1 MNHRRGGM
9 NIAWTLVAAMVL
21 FPGRADA
28 ERAKSPADG
37 TVYIRLVGSL
47 HADIEEAGVK
57 RAIDVD
63 RVEIATG
70 SGFVISPFGY
80 VVTNNHVV
88 ASGEQFLLTRGI
100 QHVKITTKVSRIDV
114 CFPQGTLAAQG
125 MSSQCTEATVTAADA
140 GLDLA
145 VLFVNASNLP
155 YVAIGDSDA
164 VSAGHPVDALGYPFG
179 ADVEVGKI
187 ATARNIVP
195 EISTTPG
202 SISALRTSD
211 AGDRRFLQ
219 ITNAINPGNSGGPL
233 VDRDGFALGVISMK
247 LAGASGIGFAIPVNV
262 LKDFLESRGVDQLM
276 PARRLRLG
284 PVQNLEAKAIRL
296 RMAEGMADVSAFRSH
311 VETDARAAEIA
322 LRIDRV
328 FSPWNLTQLEQ
339 SLINSPT
346 FERQPMSPE
355 SRKSSR
361 LSNPPMIVGRISDV
375 RDDGSSATQMA
386 YGVMDLGREKL
397 VARYVGPIEQMAFN
411 ESVLRQSLSS
421 LEGQRSPLT
430 ATVAVDAVKWDRAPA
445 ANGSGLVPM
454 PSGWVVEPGGPSPC
468 SGLPQPT
475 GTTSTFHA
483 DDFTVALRVAVW
495 STAGMAPDGAA
506 ATCSS
511 SRGALGS
518 ASYGM
523 QGEWLG
529 VSYFVEG
536 VFSGGAAGQ
545 LVQLEVIAPEQKRAF
560 AHALLAAWLRKAS
573 SPE

>member
-164 VSAGHPVDALGYPFG
+164 VGAGHPVDALGYPFG

-219 ITNAINPGNSGGPL
+219 ITNSINPGNSGGPL

-284 PVQNLEAKAIRL
+284 PVQNLEAKAIRV

-339 SLINSPT
+339 ALINSPT

-411 ESVLRQSLSS
+411 ESVLRQSLAS

-430 ATVAVDAVKWDRAPA
+430 ATVAVDAVKWARAPA

-529 VSYFVEG
+529 VSYVVEG

-545 LVQLEVIAPEQKRAF
+545 LVQLEVMAPEQKRAF

>member
-1 MNHRRGGM
+1 MHLGRGGM
-9 NIAWTLVAAMVL
+9 NIAWALVPAMAL
-21 FPGRADA
+21 FPARAHA
-28 ERAKSPADG
+28 ERAKSPADA

-57 RAIDVD
+57 RAVDVE
-63 RVEIATG
+63 RTEIATG

-88 ASGEQFLLTRGI
+88 AGEPYLLTKGF
-100 QHVKITTKVSRIDV
+100 QHIKITTKVSRIDV
-114 CFPQGTLAAQG
+114 CFPQGTLAAHG
-125 MSSQCTEATVTAADA
+125 MPSQCTEATVSAADA

-145 VLFVNASNLP
+145 VLFINAANLP

-179 ADVEVGKI
+179 PDVEVGKI

-202 SISALRTSD
+202 AISALRTD
-211 AGDRRFLQ
+211 NAGERRYLQ
-219 ITNAINPGNSGGPL
+219 ITNSLNPGNSGGPL
-233 VDRDGFALGVISMK
+233 VDRDGFAVGVISMK
-247 LAGASGIGFAIPVNV
+247 LAGSAGIGFAIPVNT
-262 LKDFLESRGVDQLM
+262 LKDFLESRGVDQLL

-296 RMAEGMADVSAFRSH
+296 RMVEGMADVSAFRSH
-311 VETDARAAEIA
+311 VETDARGAEIA

-339 SLINSPT
+339 ALIASPT
-346 FERQPMSPE
+346 FERRPMSPE

-361 LSNPPMIVGRISDV
+361 SSNSPMILGRVSDL
-375 RDDGSSATQMA
+375 RDDGSSARQMA

-411 ESVLRQSLSS
+411 ESVLRQSLASI
-421 LEGQRSPLT
+421 EGQRSPLT
-430 ATVAVDAVKWDRAPA
+430 DTVAVDAVKWANAPA
-445 ANGSGLVPM
+445 ANGAGRVPI

-495 STAGMAPDGAA
+495 STTVMAPDGAA
-506 ATCSS
+506 ASCSS
-511 SRGALGS
+511 SRGTLGS

-529 VSYFVEG
+529 VSYVVEG
-536 VFSGGAAGQ
+536 VFSRGAAGQ
-545 LVQLEVIAPEQKRAF
+545 LLQLEVFAPEQKRAL
-560 AHALLAAWLRKAS
+560 AHALLTAWLRRTS
-573 SPE
+573 E

>member
-1 MNHRRGGM
+1 MHHRRGGM
-9 NIAWTLVAAMVL
+9 NIAWTLVAAMAL
-21 FPGRADA
+21 FPDRAHA
-28 ERAKSPADG
+28 ERAKSPADA

-57 RAIDVD
+57 RAVDVE

-88 ASGEQFLLTRGI
+88 ASGEPFLLTRGI
-100 QHVKITTKVSRIDV
+100 QHIKITTKVSRIDV
-114 CFPQGTLAAQG
+114 CFPQGTLAAHG
-125 MSSQCTEATVTAADA
+125 MPSQCTEATVSAADA

-145 VLFVNASNLP
+145 VLFINASNLP

-179 ADVEVGKI
+179 PDVEVGRI

-202 SISALRTSD
+202 AISALRTGN
-211 AGDRRFLQ
+211 AGERRYLQ
-219 ITNAINPGNSGGPL
+219 ITNSLNPGNSGGPL

-247 LAGASGIGFAIPVNV
+247 LAGSSGIGFAIPVNM

-296 RMAEGMADVSAFRSH
+296 RMVEGMADVSAFRSH

-328 FSPWNLTQLEQ
+328 LSPWNLTQLEQ
-339 SLINSPT
+339 ALITSPT
-346 FERQPMSPE
+346 FERRPMSPE
-355 SRKSSR
+355 SRRSSR
-361 LSNPPMIVGRISDV
+361 SSNPPMIVGRVGDV
-375 RDDGSSATQMA
+375 RDDGSSVRQMA

-411 ESVLRQSLSS
+411 ESVLRQSLASI
-421 LEGQRSPLT
+421 EGQRSPLT
-430 ATVAVDAVKWDRAPA
+430 DTVAADAVMWARTPA
-445 ANGSGLVPM
+445 ANGAGVVPI
-454 PSGWVVEPGGPSPC
+454 PSDWVVEPGGPSSC
-468 SGLPQPT
+468 SGLPPPT
-475 GTTSTFHA
+475 GTASTFHA

-506 ATCSS
+506 ASCSS
-511 SRGALGS
+511 SRGTLGS

-529 VSYFVEG
+529 VSYVVEG

-545 LVQLEVIAPEQKRAF
+545 LLQLEVFAPEQKRTF
-560 AHALLAAWLRKAS
+560 AHALLAAWLRKTT
-573 SPE
+573 E

>member
-1 MNHRRGGM
+1 M

-21 FPGRADA
+21 FPDCAHA
-28 ERAKSPADG
+28 ERATSPGDA

-57 RAIDVD
+57 RAVDVE

-88 ASGEQFLLTRGI
+88 ASGEPFLLTRGI
-100 QHVKITTKVSRIDV
+100 QHIKITTKVSRIDV

-125 MSSQCTEATVTAADA
+125 MPSQCTEATVSAADA

-145 VLFVNASNLP
+145 VLFINASNLP

-164 VSAGHPVDALGYPFG
+164 VSAGAPVDALGYPFG
-179 ADVEVGKI
+179 PGVEVGKV

-202 SISALRTSD
+202 AISALRTD
-211 AGDRRFLQ
+211 NAGEPRYLQ
-219 ITNAINPGNSGGPL
+219 ITNSLNPGNSGGPL

-247 LAGASGIGFAIPVNV
+247 LAGSSGIGFAIPVNT

-284 PVQNLEAKAIRL
+284 PLQNLEAKAIRL
-296 RMAEGMADVSAFRSH
+296 RMAEGMADVSVFRSH
-311 VETDARAAEIA
+311 VESDARAAEIA

-339 SLINSPT
+339 ALINSAT
-346 FERQPMSPE
+346 FERRPMSPE
-355 SRKSSR
+355 SRRSSR
-361 LSNPPMIVGRISDV
+361 SSNPPMIVGRVTDV
-375 RDDGSSATQMA
+375 RDDGSSARQMA

-411 ESVLRQSLSS
+411 ESVLRQSLASI
-421 LEGQRSPLT
+421 EGQQSPLT
-430 ATVAVDAVKWDRAPA
+430 DMVAVDAAVDAVKWARAPA
-445 ANGSGLVPM
+445 ANGSGTVPM

-495 STAGMAPDGAA
+495 STTGMGPDGAA
-506 ATCSS
+506 ASCSS
-511 SRGALGS
+511 SRGTLGN
-518 ASYGM
+518 ASYGL

-529 VSYFVEG
+529 VSYIVEG

-560 AHALLAAWLRKAS
+560 AHALLAAWLKKTT
-573 SPE
+573 E

>member
-1 MNHRRGGM
+1 MHIRRCGM
-9 NIAWTLVAAMVL
+9 NIAWTLVAAIAL
-21 FPGRADA
+21 FPDRAHA
-28 ERAKSPADG
+28 ERAKSPADA

-47 HADIEEAGVK
+47 HADIEEAGVR
-57 RAIDVD
+57 RAVDVE
-63 RVEIATG
+63 RVDIATG

-88 ASGEQFLLTRGI
+88 AGGEPYLLTRGI
-100 QHVKITTKVSRIDV
+100 QHIKITTKVSRIDV
-114 CFPQGTLAAQG
+114 CFPQGTLAAHG
-125 MSSQCTEATVTAADA
+125 MPSQCTEATVSAADA

-145 VLFVNASNLP
+145 VLFINAANLP

-179 ADVEVGKI
+179 PDVEVGKI

-202 SISALRTSD
+202 AISALRTD
-211 AGDRRFLQ
+211 NAGERRYLQ
-219 ITNAINPGNSGGPL
+219 ITNSLNPGNSGGPL
-233 VDRDGFALGVISMK
+233 VDRDGFAVGVISMK
-247 LAGASGIGFAIPVNV
+247 LAGSAGIGFAIPVNT
-262 LKDFLESRGVDQLM
+262 LKDFLESRGVDQLL

-296 RMAEGMADVSAFRSH
+296 RMVEGMADVSAFRSH
-311 VETDARAAEIA
+311 VETDARGAEIA

-339 SLINSPT
+339 ALIASPT
-346 FERQPMSPE
+346 FERRPMSPE

-361 LSNPPMIVGRISDV
+361 SSNSPMTVGRVSDL
-375 RDDGSSATQMA
+375 RDDGSSARQMA

-411 ESVLRQSLSS
+411 ESVLRQSLASI
-421 LEGQRSPLT
+421 EGQRSPLT
-430 ATVAVDAVKWDRAPA
+430 DTVAVDAVKWANAPA
-445 ANGSGLVPM
+445 ANGAGLVPI

-495 STAGMAPDGAA
+495 STTVMAPDGAA
-506 ATCSS
+506 ASCSS
-511 SRGALGS
+511 SRGTLGS

-529 VSYFVEG
+529 VSYVVEG

-545 LVQLEVIAPEQKRAF
+545 LLQLEVFAPEQKRAL
-560 AHALLAAWLRKAS
+560 AHALLTAWLRRTS
-573 SPE
+573 E

>member
-1 MNHRRGGM
+1 MRLCRGGL
-9 NIAWTLVAAMVL
+9 NIAWTLVAAMTL
-21 FPGRADA
+21 FSGRARA
-28 ERAKSPADG
+28 ERAQSPADA

-57 RAIDVD
+57 RAVDVD

-88 ASGEQFLLTRGI
+88 ASSEQFLLTRGI

-114 CFPQGTLAAQG
+114 CFPQGTLAAHG
-125 MSSQCTEATVTAADA
+125 MPSQCTEATVSAADA

-145 VLFVNASNLP
+145 VLFINASNLP

-164 VSAGHPVDALGYPFG
+164 VAAGHPVDALGYPFG
-179 ADVEVGKI
+179 PNVEVGRI

-202 SISALRTSD
+202 AISALRAGD
-211 AGDRRFLQ
+211 AGERRYLQ
-219 ITNAINPGNSGGPL
+219 ITNSLNPGNSGGPL
-233 VDRDGFALGVISMK
+233 VDRNGFALGIISMK
-247 LAGASGIGFAIPVNV
+247 LAGADSIGFAIPVNA
-262 LKDFLESRGVDQLM
+262 LKDFLESRGVDQVM

-284 PVQNLEAKAIRL
+284 PVQNLESKAIRM
-296 RMAEGMADVSAFRSH
+296 RMAEDMADVSAFRTH
-311 VETDARAAEIA
+311 VETDARAADIA

-339 SLINSPT
+339 TLINSAT
-346 FERQPMSPE
+346 FERRPMSSE
-355 SRKSSR
+355 TRRSSR
-361 LSNPPMIVGRISDV
+361 LSNPPMIVGRVSDV

-386 YGVMDLGREKL
+386 YGVTDLGREKL

-411 ESVLRQSLSS
+411 ESVLRQSLASI
-421 LEGQRSPLT
+421 EGQRSALT
-430 ATVAVDAVKWDRAPA
+430 DTIAVDAVKWARMPA
-445 ANGSGLVPM
+445 ANGSGLVTM
-454 PSGWVVEPGGPSPC
+454 PSGWVVEPGGPSLC

-495 STAGMAPDGAA
+495 STAAIAPDGAA
-506 ATCSS
+506 AACSS
-511 SRGALGS
+511 SRGALGNT
-518 ASYGM
+518 SYGM
-523 QGEWLG
+523 QGDWLG
-529 VSYFVEG
+529 VSYVVEG
-536 VFSGGAAGQ
+536 VFTGGAPGE
-545 LVQLEVIAPEQKRAF
+545 LVQLEVFAPEQKRAF
-560 AHALLAAWLRKAS
+560 AHALLTAWLRKAT
-573 SPE
+573 E

>member
-1 MNHRRGGM
+1 MHDRRGGV
-9 NIAWTLVAAMVL
+9 NIAWIFVAAMVAC
-21 FPGRADA
+21 PDRAHA
-28 ERAKSPADG
+28 ERAKSPADA

-57 RAIDVD
+57 RAVDVE

-114 CFPQGTLAAQG
+114 CFPQGTLAAHG
-125 MSSQCTEATVTAADA
+125 MPLQCTEATVSAADA

-145 VLFVNASNLP
+145 VLFINTSNLP

-164 VSAGHPVDALGYPFG
+164 VAAGHSVDALGYPFG
-179 ADVEVGKI
+179 PDVEVGRI

-202 SISALRTSD
+202 AISALRTGD
-211 AGDRRFLQ
+211 AGERRYLQ
-219 ITNAINPGNSGGPL
+219 ITNSLNPGNSGGPL

-247 LAGASGIGFAIPVNV
+247 LAGSAGIGFAIPVNA
-262 LKDFLESRGVDQLM
+262 LKDFLESRGLDQLM

-284 PVQNLEAKAIRL
+284 PVQSLEAKAIRM

-339 SLINSPT
+339 ALINSPT
-346 FERQPMSPE
+346 FERRPMSPE

-361 LSNPPMIVGRISDV
+361 LSNPPMIVGRVSDA

-411 ESVLRQSLSS
+411 ESVLRQSLAS

-430 ATVAVDAVKWDRAPA
+430 DTVAVDAVKWARSPA

-475 GTTSTFHA
+475 GATSTFHA

-506 ATCSS
+506 AACSS

-536 VFSGGAAGQ
+536 VFSGGPSGQ

-573 SPE
+573 SLE

>member
-1 MNHRRGGM
+1 MHHCRGGM
-9 NIAWTLVAAMVL
+9 TIAWTLVAAMVL
-21 FPGRADA
+21 FPDRADA
-28 ERAKSPADG
+28 ERAKSPADA

-80 VVTNNHVV
+80 LVTNNHVV

-114 CFPQGTLAAQG
+114 CFPQGTLAAHG
-125 MSSQCTEATVTAADA
+125 MPSQCTEATVSAADA

-145 VLFVNASNLP
+145 VLFINASNLP

-164 VSAGHPVDALGYPFG
+164 VTAGHPVDALGYPFG
-179 ADVEVGKI
+179 PDVEVGKI

-202 SISALRTSD
+202 AISALRTGD
-211 AGDRRFLQ
+211 AGERRYLQ
-219 ITNAINPGNSGGPL
+219 ITNSLNPGNSGGPL

-247 LAGASGIGFAIPVNV
+247 LAGSAGIGFAIPVNA

-276 PARRLRLG
+276 PSRRLRLG
-284 PVQNLEAKAIRL
+284 PVQNLEAKAIRM
-296 RMAEGMADVSAFRSH
+296 RMAEGMSDVSAFRSH
-311 VETDARAAEIA
+311 VETEARAAEVA

-339 SLINSPT
+339 ALINSPT

-411 ESVLRQSLSS
+411 ESVLRQSLAS

-430 ATVAVDAVKWDRAPA
+430 DTVAVDAVTWARAPA

-545 LVQLEVIAPEQKRAF
+545 LVQLEVMAPEQKRAF
-560 AHALLAAWLRKAS
+560 AHALLAAWLRKTS

>member
-1 MNHRRGGM
+1 MHIRRGGM
-9 NIAWTLVAAMVL
+9 NIAWTLVAAMAL
-21 FPGRADA
+21 FPDRAHA
-28 ERAKSPADG
+28 ERAKSPADA
-37 TVYIRLVGSL
+37 TVYIRLVGSM

-57 RAIDVD
+57 RAVDVK

-88 ASGEQFLLTRGI
+88 AGGEPYLLTRGI
-100 QHVKITTKVSRIDV
+100 QHIKITTKVARIDV
-114 CFPQGTLAAQG
+114 CFPQGTLAAHG
-125 MSSQCTEATVTAADA
+125 MPSQCTEATVSAADA

-145 VLFVNASNLP
+145 VLFINAANLP

-164 VSAGHPVDALGYPFG
+164 VSAGLPVDALGYPFG
-179 ADVEVGKI
+179 PDVEVGKI

-202 SISALRTSD
+202 AISALRTDNS
-211 AGDRRFLQ
+211 GDRRYLQ
-219 ITNAINPGNSGGPL
+219 ITNSLNPGNSGGPL

-247 LAGASGIGFAIPVNV
+247 LAGSAGIGFAIPVNT
-262 LKDFLESRGVDQLM
+262 LKDFLESRGVDQLL

-296 RMAEGMADVSAFRSH
+296 RMLEGMADVSAFRSH
-311 VETDARAAEIA
+311 VETDARPAEIA

-339 SLINSPT
+339 ALITSPT
-346 FERQPMSPE
+346 FERRPMSPE
-355 SRKSSR
+355 SQKSSR
-361 LSNPPMIVGRISDV
+361 ASNPPMIVGRVSDL
-375 RDDGSSATQMA
+375 RDDGSSARQMA

-397 VARYVGPIEQMAFN
+397 VVRYVGPIEQMAFN
-411 ESVLRQSLSS
+411 ESVLRQSLASID
-421 LEGQRSPLT
+421 GQRSLLT
-430 ATVAVDAVKWDRAPA
+430 DTVAVDAVKWASAPT
-445 ANGSGLVPM
+445 ANGAGLVPI

-495 STAGMAPDGAA
+495 SAAGIAPDSAA
-506 ATCSS
+506 ASCSS
-511 SRGALGS
+511 SRGTLGS

-529 VSYFVEG
+529 VSYVVEG
-536 VFSGGAAGQ
+536 VFSSGATGQ
-545 LVQLEVIAPEQKRAF
+545 LLQLEVFAPEQKRVF
-560 AHALLAAWLRKAS
+560 AHALLTAWLRKTA
-573 SPE
+573 E